1 MGNVNL
7 KKVDRLSKLVIL
19 IVLLMSGTNALPQK
33 YNPEIDSLIRLS
45 TTVHDTLRDDI
56 SNTICWK
63 LRNNYPD
70 MAIQYAMTAIKYAE
84 KTGDYEQLV
93 KGYSYIGVCHRN
105 LGNYTDALEYYRL
118 GLKKAQELK
127 VTDQEAYAYINLG
140 NLYLYQEQ
148 YDEAEENLN
157 NGLALGKQL
166 NDSLILSYCYL
177 NLGRTYLGR
186 NQYPQAEENLELAL
200 EVRTRIHASQGDIT
214 VCKKYLGDIYF
225 ARGEIDRAMAR
236 YYDCISN
243 EKYLSD
249 IDLQSEIFR
258 KLSQLYYQRQ
268 DYDSSE
274 YYGEKSLK
282 LATDIGSKFRI
293 RNAHEILAKLHY
305 VKNEFQDAADHYNQV
320 ILYNDSVF
328 SEELTEKLFNIQY
341 KAKTYEQEGKISSLE
356 REKDLLEENNRLQ
369 DRFILTLIIFL
380 ALGVLM
386 LIVLFVM
393 NKKTKRLNR
402 QLHSQHEEIKSKNIE
417 LHNRAVE
424 IAQKHDELEQQ
435 NEYIDQQ
442 RLMLAQQQKQITD
455 SISYAKRIQDALF
468 PDLAEL
474 KSFFKDYFILYSPR
488 DVVSGDFYWLHS
500 DEDKLIFVV
509 ADCTGHGVP
518 GAFMSMLGICAL
530 HEITGIGAES
540 NAANILERLRKM
552 VKTLLHQEEDKSTM
566 TKDGMDITLVVID
579 RKERI
584 LEYAGANLP
593 LLYIRN
599 GEEFQLKPNRNPIG
613 IYIKEKPFE
622 SQRLTL
628 LDGDI
633 LYMFSDGYASQFG
646 GEFNMKLKM
655 GGFKD
660 IILKNHSLPLHDQKN
675 LLEQYFEEWKGGSQ
689 QIDDITVIGLKV

>member
-1 MGNVNL
+1 M
-7 KKVDRLSKLVIL
+7 DRLSKLVIL

>member
-1 MGNVNL
+1 ME
-7 KKVDRLSKLVIL
+7 RIIKLAIL
-19 IVLLMSGTNALPQK
+19 TVLVFSGTIALPQK
-33 YNPEIDSLIRLS
+33 FSPEIDSLIRLS
-45 TTVHDTLRDDI
+45 TTAPDTLRDDI

-63 LRNNYPD
+63 LRNNYPE

-84 KTGDYEQLV
+84 NTKDNVQLV

-105 LGNYTDALEYYRL
+105 LGNYSDALEYYNL
-118 GLKKAQELK
+118 GLEKAKQLG
-127 VTDQEAYAYINLG
+127 VHDQEAYAYINLG

-157 NGLALGKQL
+157 KGLELGHQL
-166 NDSLILSYCYL
+166 SDSSILSYCYL

-186 NQYPQAEENLELAL
+186 NQYELAEESLEHAL
-200 EVRTRIHASQGDIT
+200 EVRYLIHASQGDIT

-225 ARGEIDRAMAR
+225 ARGEIDRAVSR
-236 YYDCISN
+236 YLECVSN
-243 EKYLSD
+243 EKYLND
-249 IDLQSEIFR
+249 IDLQSEVFR

-293 RNAHEILAKLHY
+293 RNAHEILAKIHY
-305 VKNEFQDAADHYNQV
+305 AKHEFQDAADHYNQV

-341 KAKTYEQEGKISSLE
+341 KAKTYEQEGKITSLK
-356 REKDLLEENNRLQ
+356 RDNDLLEENNRLQ
-369 DRFILTLIIFL
+369 DRFIMALAIFL

-386 LIVLFVM
+386 MVVLFIM

-402 QLHSQHEEIKSKNIE
+402 QLQSKNEEIKSKNIE
-417 LHNRAVE
+417 LKKRANE

-435 NEYIDQQ
+435 NEYIDKQ

-468 PDLAEL
+468 PDLEEL
-474 KSFFKDYFILYSPR
+474 RTFFKDYFILYSPR

-500 DEDKLIFVV
+500 DEDRLIFVV

-552 VKTLLHQEEDKSTM
+552 VKTLLHQEADKTSM
-566 TKDGMDITLVVID
+566 PKDGMDITLAVLD
-579 RKERI
+579 RKERV
-584 LEYAGANLP
+584 LEYSGANLP
-593 LLYIRN
+593 LIYVRN

-613 IYIKEKPFE
+613 VYIKEKPFE

-628 LDGDI
+628 LDGDMI
-633 LYMFSDGYASQFG
+633 YMFSDGYASQFG

-660 IILKNHSLPLHDQKN
+660 LILKNHDKPLQEQRDI
-675 LLEQYFEEWKGGSQ
+675 LEKYFAEWKGNAI

>member
-236 YYDCISN
+236 YHDCISN

>member
-1 MGNVNL
+1 ME
-7 KKVDRLSKLVIL
+7 RIKLTIL
-19 IVLLMSGTNALPQK
+19 TVLVFWGMSAFSQK
-33 YNPEIDSLIRLS
+33 FSPEIDSLIRLS
-45 TTVHDTLRDDI
+45 TTAPDSLRDDI

-84 KTGDYEQLV
+84 KTHDNEQLV

-105 LGNYTDALEYYRL
+105 LGNYSDALEYYNL
-118 GLKKAQELK
+118 GLEKAKQLG
-127 VTDQEAYAYINLG
+127 VHDQEAYAYINLG

-148 YDEAEENLN
+148 YDEAETNLSK
-157 NGLALGKQL
+157 GLELGKQL
-166 NDSLILSYCYL
+166 GDSSILSYCYL

-186 NQYPQAEENLELAL
+186 NQYEDAENNLQHALA
-200 EVRTRIHASQGDIT
+200 VRTAIHASAGDIT

-225 ARGEIDRAMAR
+225 ARGEIDRAVSR
-236 YYDCISN
+236 YLECVSN
-243 EKYLSD
+243 EKYLND
-249 IDLQSEIFR
+249 IDLQSEVFR

-274 YYGEKSLK
+274 YFGEQSLK
-282 LATDIGSKFRI
+282 LASDIGAKFRI
-293 RNAHEILAKLHY
+293 RNAHEILAKIHY
-305 VKNEFQDAADHYNQV
+305 AKHEFQDAADHYNQV

-328 SEELTEKLFNIQY
+328 SDELTEKLFNIQF
-341 KAKTYEQEGKISSLE
+341 KAKTYEQEGKISSLK
-356 REKDLLEENNRLQ
+356 RDNDLLEENNRLQ
-369 DRFILTLIIFL
+369 DRFILMLTIFL

-386 LIVLFVM
+386 LVVLFIM

-417 LHNRAVE
+417 LHNRAEE
-424 IAQKHDELEQQ
+424 IAQKHAELEQQ
-435 NEYIDQQ
+435 NEYIDKQ

-468 PDLAEL
+468 PDLNEL
-474 KSFFKDYFILYSPR
+474 KSFFSDYFILYSPR

-500 DEDKLIFVV
+500 DEERLIFVV

-540 NAANILERLRKM
+540 NAANILERLRQM
-552 VKTLLHQEEDKSTM
+552 VKTLLHQEADKTSM
-566 TKDGMDITLVVID
+566 PKDGMDITLAVLD
-579 RKERI
+579 RKERV
-584 LEYAGANLP
+584 LEYSGANLP
-593 LLYIRN
+593 LIYVRN

-613 IYIKEKPFE
+613 VYIKEKPFE

-628 LDGDI
+628 LDGDMI
-633 LYMFSDGYASQFG
+633 YMFSDGYASQFG

-660 IILKNHSLPLHDQKN
+660 IILKNHDKPLQEQRD
-675 LLEQYFEEWKGGSQ
+675 LLEKYFVEWKGNAT

>member
-105 LGNYTDALEYYRL
+105 LGNYTDALDYYRL

-236 YYDCISN
+236 YHDCISN

-258 KLSQLYYQRQ
+258 KLSQLYYQLQ

-305 VKNEFQDAADHYNQV
+305 VKHEFQDAADHYNQV

-386 LIVLFVM
+386 LIVLFIM